1 MEFLKKL
8 VKPFETLKSAHNIA
22 LIAFWVFAVV
32 GIWYVS
38 TTGQKHLLPPPSAVL
53 NGLYDEY
60 QEGLVEHIFSSLSLC
75 FQATLWALLIS
86 LPLSYLSTL
95 PLFRPLIQGISKFRY
110 LPLTGITFYLATSPL
125 ISSGRAMQV
134 GVLVIFMSVYFI
146 TSLLSVIADI
156 PEEEFDH
163 ARSLK
168 MNRWEVLWH
177 LIIRGRIDYAIEIL
191 RQNLAIVWM
200 MLVTVESIV
209 MSAGGLGTIIK
220 NADRYANHGRIFAA
234 QLVIL
239 LIGILLDYLLAQ
251 LRYSFPYVTNT
262 TKK

>member
-1 MEFLKKL
+1 MKQLFT
-8 VKPFETLKSAHNIA
+8 PFEVLKRPHNIA
-22 LIAFWVFAVV
+22 LTIGWLVVVF
-32 GIWYVS
+32 GTWYLS
-38 TTGQKHLLPPPSAVL
+38 TTGQKHLLPTPQAVL
-53 NGLYDEY
+53 QGLGEEY
-60 QEGLVEHIFSSLSLC
+60 KEGIVHHALSSLALC
-75 FQATLWALLIS
+75 FQATFWALLIS
-86 LPLSYLSTL
+86 LPLGYLSTL
-95 PLFRPLIQGISKFRY
+95 PAFRPFVQGLSKFRY

-125 ISSGRAMQV
+125 ISSGRSMQV
-134 GVLVIFMSVYFI
+134 GVLVIFMSVYFV

-177 LIIRGRIDYAIEIL
+177 IIIRGRIDYAIEIL

-239 LIGILLDYLLAQ
+239 LIGIGIDYALSQ
-251 LRYSFPYVTNT
+251 LRYSFPYVN
-262 TKK
+262 KPHR

>member
-1 MEFLKKL
+1 MLKKIIT
-8 VKPFETLKSAHNIA
+8 PFEVMKAPHTMA
-22 LIAFWVFAVV
+22 LIAFWLVV
-32 GIWYVS
+32 VIGFWYLS
-38 TTGQKHLLPPPSAVL
+38 TTGQKHLLPSPQSVL
-53 NGLYDEY
+53 TGLGEEY
-60 QEGLVEHIFSSLSLC
+60 QEGLVPHIMSSLSLC
-75 FQATLWALLIS
+75 AQATFWALLVS
-86 LPLSYLSTL
+86 LPLAYLSTL
-95 PLFRPLIQGISKFRY
+95 PLFHPVIQGISKFRY

-134 GVLVIFMSVYFI
+134 GVLVIFMSVYFV

-177 LIIRGRIDYAIEIL
+177 VIIRGRIDYAIEIL

-239 LIGILLDYLLAQ
+239 LIGILLDYLLSE
-251 LRYSFPYVTNT
+251 LRYSFPYVNRTQ
-262 TKK
+262 KQ

>member
-1 MEFLKKL
+1 MDYLKRL
-8 VKPFETLKSAHNIA
+8 FTPFEVLKTPHNIA
-22 LIAFWVFAVV
+22 LVAFWIVAVV
-32 GIWYVS
+32 GVWYAS
-38 TTGQKHLLPPPSAVL
+38 TTGNKHLLPTPQAVL
-53 NGLYDEY
+53 AGLGEEY
-60 QEGLVEHIFSSLSLC
+60 NEGLVVHIMSSLSLC

-86 LPLSYLSTL
+86 LPLAYLSTL
-95 PLFRPLIQGISKFRY
+95 PFFRPFVEGVSKFRY

-134 GVLVIFMSVYFI
+134 GVLVIFMSVYFV

-177 LIIRGRIDYAIEIL
+177 IIIRGRIDYAIEIL

-251 LRYSFPYVTNT
+251 LRYSFPYVQRIQ
-262 TKK
+262 K

>member
-1 MEFLKKL
+1 MNPLKKL
-8 VKPFETLKSAHNIA
+8 FTPFETLKAPHNIA
-22 LIAFWVFAVV
+22 LIAFWLFAVI
-32 GIWYVS
+32 GIWYVG
-38 TTGQKHLLPPPSAVL
+38 TTGQKHLLPTPKAVL
-53 NGLYDEY
+53 SGLGEEY
-60 QEGLVEHIFSSLSLC
+60 QEGLVVHILSSLSLC
-75 FQATLWALLIS
+75 AQATFWALLIS
-86 LPLSYLSTL
+86 LPLAYLSTL
-95 PLFRPLIQGISKFRY
+95 PFFKPFVEGVSKFRY

-134 GVLVIFMSVYFI
+134 GVLVIFMSVYFV

-177 LIIRGRIDYAIEIL
+177 LIVRGRIDYAIEIL

-251 LRYSFPYVTNT
+251 LRYSFPYVNRA
-262 TKK
+262 K